1 MRRRAQAA
9 ASALAGHFAARQR
22 LEVCV
27 FCGHDFVN
35 PVDWETEGD
44 DHWRILLRCGHCD
57 VSREVTVTHEETQRF
72 DRELNRRAAP
82 IARSAERL
90 ERDGMRRDAET
101 LIAAL
106 RLDLIDAADF
116 AR

>member
-1 MRRRAQAA
+1 MRDRVRAA
-9 ASALAGHFAARQR
+9 ASALKRHLSASG
-22 LEVCV
+22 LEVCPD
-27 FCGHDFVN
+27 CSRDYVN
-35 PVDWETEGD
+35 PVDWEPAGA
-44 DHWRILLRCGHCD
+44 DHWRMLLRCGHCGA
-57 VSREVTVTHEETQRF
+57 SRDVTVSDHVAQRF

-82 IARSAERL
+82 IAKAAERL
-90 ERDGMRRDAET
+90 EFERMKADAET